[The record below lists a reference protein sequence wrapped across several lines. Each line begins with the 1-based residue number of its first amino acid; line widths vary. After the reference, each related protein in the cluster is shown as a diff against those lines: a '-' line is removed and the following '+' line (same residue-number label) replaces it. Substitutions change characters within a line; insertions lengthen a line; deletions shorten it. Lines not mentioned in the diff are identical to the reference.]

1 MDAAMQQWGRQPLLR
16 DNWRLR
22 NNPAPAMTS
31 MSRIAVASAAIFLA
45 FASLARAEWPDHP
58 IKWVVPFAPGG
69 ANDLIAR
76 AAADGVSKR
85 LKQTILVENKPGA
98 GTIVGSEYAARSKP
112 DGYTF
117 LIASAGTITNSMIRK
132 DMPYKDE
139 EIVPVGMIAVAPS
152 VIVVNPAVPAA
163 NLKEF
168 IAWAKAQGD
177 KGVNWSTA
185 GVGSTPHFVAEMLKD
200 AGVTNLTIVPF
211 KSGSES
217 VTAVMAGNVQATSE
231 ASIVVIPQIK
241 AGKLKAIADTYETR
255 ITAYNSIPPAKEQ
268 GYPVVNIGHWAGLY
282 APAGTPQPILDRM
295 AAELLAV
302 VKGKEFSDKLVPQ
315 GIEPA
320 PLTKAGYVAFLTAE
334 RERLG
339 KIAKKA
345 KMQVE

>member
-1 MDAAMQQWGRQPLLR
+1 MQQWRRQPLLR
-16 DNWRLR
+16 DNWWFR
-22 NNPAPAMTS
+22 NNPAPTMTS
-31 MSRIAVASAAIFLA
+31 MTRIAAASAALLLA
-45 FASLARAEWPDHP
+45 FATFASAEWPDHP

-132 DMPYKDE
+132 DMPYKDD

-152 VIVVNPAVPAA
+152 VIVVNPSVPAN

-200 AGVTNLTIVPF
+200 AGVNNLTIVPF

-255 ITAYNSIPPAKEQ
+255 ITAYKELPTAKEQ
-268 GYPVVNIGHWAGLY
+268 GFPGVNIGHWAGLY

-295 AAELLAV
+295 AAELLAA
-302 VKGKEFSDKLVPQ
+302 VKSNEFADKLVPQ

-320 PLTKAGYVAFLTAE
+320 PLTKAGYTAFLTAE
-334 RERLG
+334 RDRLG